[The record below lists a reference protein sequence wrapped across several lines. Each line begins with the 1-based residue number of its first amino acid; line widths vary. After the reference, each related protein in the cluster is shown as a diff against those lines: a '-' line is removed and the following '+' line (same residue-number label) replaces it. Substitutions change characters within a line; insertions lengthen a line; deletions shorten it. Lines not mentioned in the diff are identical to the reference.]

1 MALTGI
7 RLVTAAAAFAAMTGA
22 AQAGIG
28 IAFTTDNG
36 RNLSDAQ
43 AEQVLDGMFEAY
55 ANNNVSGSGNRCSS
69 AFVRALQAIPG
80 VNRVACIIADG
91 AAITHSGNTGAY
103 TMTLRGARNNARG
116 GIFAPDGREI
126 DYHGRKG
133 SGSPTWYRNPF

>member
-80 VNRVACIIADG
+80 VLTALHVLLLMVLQL
-91 AAITHSGNTGAY
+91 H
-103 TMTLRGARNNARG
+103 TLV
-116 GIFAPDGREI
+116 IQVL
-126 DYHGRKG
+126 
-133 SGSPTWYRNPF
+133 TQ